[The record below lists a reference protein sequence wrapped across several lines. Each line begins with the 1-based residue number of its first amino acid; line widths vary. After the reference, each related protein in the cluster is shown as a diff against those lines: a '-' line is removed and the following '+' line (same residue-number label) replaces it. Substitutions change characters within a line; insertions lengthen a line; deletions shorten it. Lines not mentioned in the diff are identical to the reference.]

1 MKTQVSYSIFA
12 AFLILFLSCS
22 NDDDTPAVTI
32 NASAQT
38 FELNGTNNCNTS
50 LGTGSTFVMTIPYTA
65 SNGVSIE
72 RLQIDTRVSDGGI
85 ESGINTQFTDNG
97 SSIVWATCFRFG
109 TQDWVEFE
117 VRLEGNDGSVSNIS
131 SIRIN
136 KPNGAE

>member
-1 MKTQVSYSIFA
+1 MKTQVYHSIFA
-12 AFLILFLSCS
+12 AFMILLLSCS
-22 NDDDTPAVTI
+22 NDDEGSAVTI

-50 LGTGSTFVMTIPYTA
+50 LGTGSTFVMTIPYTS

-72 RLQIDTRVSDGGI
+72 RLQIDTKVSDGGM
-85 ESGINTQFTDNG
+85 ESGVNTQFTDNG

-117 VRLEGNDGSVSNIS
+117 VRLEGSDGGVSNAS
-131 SIRIN
+131 SVRIN
-136 KPNGAE
+136 KPDGAE